1 MTANSVTAQEA
12 REELYDSI
20 RGEGSFES
28 KARQAL
34 EVGTRFLDAD
44 SGYLARV
51 DTEREHWELLVSTE
65 PVDGE
70 PLTDQ
75 GLDFEMTY
83 CRRTVGSDK
92 GQIAL
97 HDAPNQGWADD
108 PAFQEQGL
116 HCYHGT
122 TLIVDGGPTGRSVS
136 WPKIPARSSATVSV
150 CSPS

>member
-122 TLIVDGGPTGRSVS
+122 TLIVDGEPYG
-136 WPKIPARSSATVSV
+136 TVCFV
-150 CSPS
+150 AEDPRE